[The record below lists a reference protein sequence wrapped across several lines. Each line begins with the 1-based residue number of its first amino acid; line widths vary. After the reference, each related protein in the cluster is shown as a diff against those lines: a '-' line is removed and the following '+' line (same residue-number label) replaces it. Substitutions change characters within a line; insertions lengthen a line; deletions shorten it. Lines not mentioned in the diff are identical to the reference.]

1 MSLVL
6 FMKASGTCILLNL
19 KFRISVQR
27 SCLSGLLRLICS
39 QRRRLVSKQNRTGQK
54 MKQRN
59 NKKEQVTKKMLTA
72 IKLCNLLLKK
82 NVILVMIQLISTL
95 QLMLWFAFVSRK
107 LNLSLNLMMKATLS
121 LLITMKTIW
130 MRYRLKTNV
139 QLSKLSVMGRGS
151 GQSINR
157 QTVLSEMNLPLR
169 CANLLTDLKPSIY
182 LNC

>member
-59 NKKEQVTKKMLTA
+59 NKKEQVTKKMLMA

-107 LNLSLNLMMKATLS
+107 LNLSLNLMMMATLS

-130 MRYRLKTNV
+130 MTFGWLIIENV
-139 QLSKLSVMGRGS
+139 LLETLTDQHSMSALAGNCVFSFL
-151 GQSINR
+151 
-157 QTVLSEMNLPLR
+157 NLPWR
-169 CANLLTDLKPSIY
+169 
-182 LNC
+182 